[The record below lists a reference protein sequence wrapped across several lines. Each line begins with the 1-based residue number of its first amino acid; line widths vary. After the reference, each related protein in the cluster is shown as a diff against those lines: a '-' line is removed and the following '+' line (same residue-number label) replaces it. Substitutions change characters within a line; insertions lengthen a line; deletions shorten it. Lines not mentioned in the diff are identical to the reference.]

1 MLLAVARSFYSLPPP
16 FRFTPRFFSFRESPL
31 ATSSTPL
38 LLSSIVP
45 TLRVDTPEFLPMR
58 ASERART
65 HARRR
70 AFLLENFS
78 GGRLKYRWLK
88 IATNIRERSFE
99 EEEEEEDLT
108 MR

>member
-1 MLLAVARSFYSLPPP
+1 
-16 FRFTPRFFSFRESPL
+16 
-31 ATSSTPL
+31 
-38 LLSSIVP
+38 
-45 TLRVDTPEFLPMR
+45 MR